1 MLYFI
6 LSYFV
11 RVIASATIIVTVTVT
26 VTVNITMT
34 VESCY

>member
-26 VTVNITMT
+26 VNITMT